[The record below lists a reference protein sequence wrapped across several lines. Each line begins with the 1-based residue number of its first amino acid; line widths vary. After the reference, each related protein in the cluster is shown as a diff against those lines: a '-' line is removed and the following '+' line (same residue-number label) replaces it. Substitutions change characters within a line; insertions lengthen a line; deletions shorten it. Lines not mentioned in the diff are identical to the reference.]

1 MRRVFGVAGGR
12 VGVAFESR
20 SPPVASL
27 VLVVEFDSFFRGR
40 RVNSCL

>member
-1 MRRVFGVAGGR
+1 MRLVFGVAGGR

-20 SPPVASL
+20 SPPAASL
-27 VLVVEFDSFFRGR
+27 MLIVEFNSFFRGT